1 MRATG
6 IQPRQKKKKR
16 ERERNFGSRGVGVL
30 GGVNPPPLRTRLM
43 RIKISKPPTV
53 YVLFLKVPQFFMHER
68 FSCAIDTRVWNLL
81 ERSTSAVKCKFEEQ
95 ATHASM
101 EFVQRIKEHNHNIS
115 ITFECERKLV
125 TNTNSR
131 NLANAFSGI
140 HSIVESGSPP
150 RFRQYSILFK
160 ANG

>member
-1 MRATG
+1 
-6 IQPRQKKKKR
+6 
-16 ERERNFGSRGVGVL
+16 
-30 GGVNPPPLRTRLM
+30 
-43 RIKISKPPTV
+43 
-53 YVLFLKVPQFFMHER
+53 MHES

-81 ERSTSAVKCKFEEQ
+81 ERSTSEVECKFEEQ
-95 ATHASM
+95 ATQASM
-101 EFVQRIKEHNHNIS
+101 EFVQRIKEHNHIS
-115 ITFECERKLV
+115 ITFECERKID

-150 RFRQYSILFK
+150 PFRQYHIPFK